1 VSGTATFHWYDWS
14 GKQLDMNTTQSVAFE
29 VGAINS
35 TQVLQTFTTD
45 VLAKYDLTNVVLH
58 MSVEAQG
65 RLPVRTELTRTT
77 MGSEL
82 IRN

>member
-14 GKQLDMNTTQSVAFE
+14 GKQLDVNASQSVAFE

-45 VLAKYDLTNVVLH
+45 VLSNYNLSNVVLH

-65 RLPVRTELTRTT
+65 SLPVRIILTPRRT
-77 MGSEL
+77 
-82 IRN
+82 RN